1 MSSFM
6 NNVSLTI
13 ARRAILACALIGGNL
28 FAVMAQ
34 TEVTQG
40 VTFGKKFGVTYILPQ
55 TEIVIEATA
64 TRQHYEP
71 GQFSQYAERYL
82 RLRDVKQE
90 AETTWSLDE
99 VKVNIV
105 GVPDPSNIYFVEMKD
120 RTTAP
125 LMELTA
131 DGIVRSINVPFVG
144 DQKTAQPQVKQQE
157 EEVLPDPRSF
167 LTEEILMSASSAKM
181 AELVAREIYS
191 IRESKNALLR
201 GEAENLPKD
210 GAQLQIMLD
219 NLNKQE
225 KAMVQMF
232 EGKVTTDTQHFT
244 KRVTPQEMSNQV
256 VFRFSKK
263 LGFVDADDLA
273 GEPFELSIVN
283 KQVIPEQPAEPE
295 GKQSKSIVSILT
307 NGNKTAIEGV
317 AYNVPG
323 KADVKLTYQHKD
335 IINTELSIT
344 QFGTREYLSSQLFN
358 RNTVTK
364 VQFDVNT
371 GALLKIDR

>member
-1 MSSFM
+1 MRKSIQK
-6 NNVSLTI
+6 TI
-13 ARRAILACALIGGNL
+13 IALIVFNCQLSIFNL
-28 FAVMAQ
+28 SYAQ

-40 VTFGKKFGVTYILPQ
+40 VTFGKKFGVTYMLPQ
-55 TEIVIEATA
+55 TEIKIEAEA

-71 GQFSQYAERYL
+71 GQFSKYAERYL

-90 AETTWSLDE
+90 AETSWTLDE

-131 DGIVRSINVPFVG
+131 DGIVRSINLPFTG
-144 DQKTAQPQVKQQE
+144 DKKAEQPQAKQQE
-157 EEVLPDPRSF
+157 DEVLPDPRTF
-167 LTEEILMSASSAKM
+167 LTEEILMTNSTAKM

-232 EGKVTTDTQHFT
+232 EGKITTETHHFT
-244 KRVTPQEMSNQV
+244 KRVTPEEMSNHV

-263 LGFVDADDLA
+263 LGFVEADDLA
-273 GEPFELSIVN
+273 GEPVELSIVN
-283 KQVIPEQPAEPE
+283 KQLIPEQPAEPE
-295 GKQSKSIVSILT
+295 GKSSRSIISILT
-307 NGNKTAIEGV
+307 NGNKSAIEGV

-335 IINTELSIT
+335 IINTELSLT
-344 QFGTREYLSSQLFN
+344 QFGTREYLADQLFN

-364 VQFDVNT
+364 VLFDVNT
-371 GALLKIDR
+371 GALLKIDRQ

>member
-1 MSSFM
+1 MRKSIQK
-6 NNVSLTI
+6 TI
-13 ARRAILACALIGGNL
+13 IALIVFNCQLSIFNL
-28 FAVMAQ
+28 SYAQ

-40 VTFGKKFGVTYILPQ
+40 VTFGKKFGVTYMLPQ
-55 TEIVIEATA
+55 TEIKIEAEA

-71 GQFSQYAERYL
+71 GQFSKYAERYL

-90 AETTWSLDE
+90 AETSWTLDE

-131 DGIVRSINVPFVG
+131 DGIVRSINLPFTG
-144 DQKTAQPQVKQQE
+144 DKKTEQPQAKQQE
-157 EEVLPDPRSF
+157 DEALPDPRTF
-167 LTEEILMSASSAKM
+167 LTEEILMTNSTAKM

-232 EGKVTTDTQHFT
+232 EGKVTTEKHHFT
-244 KRVTPQEMSNQV
+244 KRVTPEEMSNHV

-263 LGFVDADDLA
+263 LGFVEADDLA
-273 GEPFELSIVN
+273 GEPVELSIVN
-283 KQVIPEQPAEPE
+283 KQLIPEQPAEPE
-295 GKQSKSIVSILT
+295 GKSSRSIISILT
-307 NGNKTAIEGV
+307 NGNKSAIEGV

-335 IINTELSIT
+335 IINTELSLT
-344 QFGTREYLSSQLFN
+344 QFGTREYLADQLFN
-358 RNTVTK
+358 RNTVTQ
-364 VQFDVNT
+364 VLFDVNT
-371 GALLKIDR
+371 GALLKIDRQ

>member
-1 MSSFM
+1 MRKSIQK
-6 NNVSLTI
+6 TI
-13 ARRAILACALIGGNL
+13 IALIVFNCQLSIFNL
-28 FAVMAQ
+28 SYAQ

-40 VTFGKKFGVTYILPQ
+40 VTFGKKFGVTYMLPQ
-55 TEIVIEATA
+55 TEIKIEAEA

-71 GQFSQYAERYL
+71 GQFSKYAERYL

-90 AETTWSLDE
+90 AETSWTLDE

-131 DGIVRSINVPFVG
+131 DGIVRSINLPFTG
-144 DQKTAQPQVKQQE
+144 DKKTEQPQAKQQE
-157 EEVLPDPRSF
+157 DEALPDPRTF
-167 LTEEILMSASSAKM
+167 LTEEILMTNSTAKM

-232 EGKVTTDTQHFT
+232 EGKVTTEKHHFT
-244 KRVTPQEMSNQV
+244 KRVTPEEMSNHV

-263 LGFVDADDLA
+263 LGFVEADDLA
-273 GEPFELSIVN
+273 GEPVELTIVN
-283 KQVIPEQPAEPE
+283 KQLIPEQPAEPE
-295 GKQSKSIVSILT
+295 GKSSRSIISILT
-307 NGNKTAIEGV
+307 NGNKSAIEGV

-335 IINTELSIT
+335 IINTELSLT
-344 QFGTREYLSSQLFN
+344 QFGTHEYLADQLFN

-364 VQFDVNT
+364 VLFDVNT
-371 GALLKIDR
+371 GALLKIDRQ

>member
-1 MSSFM
+1 MRKSIQK
-6 NNVSLTI
+6 TI
-13 ARRAILACALIGGNL
+13 IALIVFNCQLSIFNL
-28 FAVMAQ
+28 SYAQ

-40 VTFGKKFGVTYILPQ
+40 VTFGKKFGVTYMLPQ
-55 TEIVIEATA
+55 TEIKIEAEA

-71 GQFSQYAERYL
+71 GQFSKYAERYL

-90 AETTWSLDE
+90 AETSWTLDE

-131 DGIVRSINVPFVG
+131 DGIVRSINLPFTG
-144 DQKTAQPQVKQQE
+144 DKKAEQPQAKQQE
-157 EEVLPDPRSF
+157 DEALPDPRTF
-167 LTEEILMSASSAKM
+167 LTEEILMTNSTAKM

-225 KAMVQMF
+225 KAMLQMF
-232 EGKVTTDTQHFT
+232 EGKVTTEKHHFT
-244 KRVTPQEMSNQV
+244 KRVTPEEMSNHV

-263 LGFVDADDLA
+263 LGFVEADDLA
-273 GEPFELSIVN
+273 GEPVELSIVN
-283 KQVIPEQPAEPE
+283 KQLIPEQPAESE
-295 GKQSKSIVSILT
+295 GKSSRSIISILT
-307 NGNKTAIEGV
+307 NGNKSAIEGV

-335 IINTELSIT
+335 IINTELSLT
-344 QFGTREYLSSQLFN
+344 QFGTREYLADQLFN
-358 RNTVTK
+358 RNTVTQ
-364 VQFDVNT
+364 VLFDVNT
-371 GALLKIDR
+371 GALLKIDRQ

>member
-1 MSSFM
+1 MRKSIQK
-6 NNVSLTI
+6 TI
-13 ARRAILACALIGGNL
+13 IALIVFNCQLSIFNL
-28 FAVMAQ
+28 SYAQ

-40 VTFGKKFGVTYILPQ
+40 VTFGKKFGVTYMLPQ
-55 TEIVIEATA
+55 TEIKIEAEA

-71 GQFSQYAERYL
+71 GQFSKYAERYL

-90 AETTWSLDE
+90 AETSWTLDE

-131 DGIVRSINVPFVG
+131 DGIVRSINLPFTG
-144 DQKTAQPQVKQQE
+144 DKKAEQPQAKQQE
-157 EEVLPDPRSF
+157 DEVLPDPRTF
-167 LTEEILMSASSAKM
+167 LTEEILMTNSTAKM

-232 EGKVTTDTQHFT
+232 EGKVTTEKHHFT
-244 KRVTPQEMSNQV
+244 KRVTPEEMSNHV

-263 LGFVDADDLA
+263 LGFVEADDLA
-273 GEPFELSIVN
+273 GEPVELTIVN
-283 KQVIPEQPAEPE
+283 KQLIPEQPAEPE
-295 GKQSKSIVSILT
+295 GKSSRSIISILT
-307 NGNKTAIEGV
+307 NGNKSAIEGV

-335 IINTELSIT
+335 IINTELSLT
-344 QFGTREYLSSQLFN
+344 QFGTREYLADQLFN

-364 VQFDVNT
+364 VLFDVNT
-371 GALLKIDR
+371 GALLKIDRQ

>member
-1 MSSFM
+1 MKKSFCKFIVVLIIV
-6 NNVSLTI
+6 NCQLSIVN
-13 ARRAILACALIGGNL
+13 LAN
-28 FAVMAQ
+28 AQ
-34 TEVTQG
+34 TEVTPG

-82 RLRDVKQE
+82 RLSGVKQE
-90 AETTWSLDE
+90 AETTWTLDE
-99 VKVNIV
+99 VKMKPV
-105 GVPDPSNIYFVEMKD
+105 GVPNPSNIYFVEMKD

-131 DGIVRSINVPFVG
+131 DGIVRSINLPFVG
-144 DQKTAQPQVKQQE
+144 EQKTVQSQAPQQMVE
-157 EEVLPDPRSF
+157 TDLDPRSF
-167 LTEEILMSASSAKM
+167 LTEEILTATSTAKM

-201 GEAENLPKD
+201 GEADNLPKD

-225 KAMVQMF
+225 KAMTQMF
-232 EGKVTTDTQHFT
+232 EGKVTTDTHQFSM
-244 KRVTPQEMSNQV
+244 KVSPKEMNNYV

-263 LGFVDADDLA
+263 LGFVESDDLA
-273 GEPFELSIVN
+273 GEPIELTIIN
-283 KQVIPEQPAEPE
+283 KHLVPDQPAQPTD
-295 GKQSKSIVSILT
+295 GKASKPLVNTLS
-307 NGNKTAIEGV
+307 NGSKTAIEGV

-323 KADVKLTYQHKD
+323 KADVKLTYNHKD
-335 IINTELSIT
+335 LIKTEMSIT
-344 QFGTREYLSSQLFN
+344 QFGTIEYLSAQLFN
-358 RNTVTK
+358 RNTLTK
-364 VQFDVNT
+364 VQFDVTT
-371 GALLKIDR
+371 GALLKIER

>member
-1 MSSFM
+1 MRKSIQK
-6 NNVSLTI
+6 TI
-13 ARRAILACALIGGNL
+13 IALIVFNCQLSIFNL
-28 FAVMAQ
+28 SYAQ

-40 VTFGKKFGVTYILPQ
+40 VTFGKKFGVTYMLPQ
-55 TEIVIEATA
+55 TEIKIEAEA

-71 GQFSQYAERYL
+71 GQFSKYAERYL

-90 AETTWSLDE
+90 AETSWTLDE

-131 DGIVRSINVPFVG
+131 DGIVRSINLPFTG
-144 DQKTAQPQVKQQE
+144 DKKAEQPQAKQQE
-157 EEVLPDPRSF
+157 DEALPDPRTF
-167 LTEEILMSASSAKM
+167 LTEEILMTNSTAKM

-232 EGKVTTDTQHFT
+232 EGKVTTEKHHFT
-244 KRVTPQEMSNQV
+244 KRVTPEEMSNHV

-263 LGFVDADDLA
+263 LGFVEADDLA
-273 GEPFELSIVN
+273 GEPVELTIVN
-283 KQVIPEQPAEPE
+283 KQLIPEQPAEPE
-295 GKQSKSIVSILT
+295 GKSSRSIISILT
-307 NGNKTAIEGV
+307 NGNKSAIEGV

-335 IINTELSIT
+335 IINTELSLT
-344 QFGTREYLSSQLFN
+344 QFGTREYLADQLFN

-364 VQFDVNT
+364 VLFDVNT
-371 GALLKIDR
+371 GALLKIDRQ

>member
-1 MSSFM
+1 MRKSIQK
-6 NNVSLTI
+6 TI
-13 ARRAILACALIGGNL
+13 IALIVFNCQLSIFNL
-28 FAVMAQ
+28 SYAQ

-40 VTFGKKFGVTYILPQ
+40 VTFGKKFGVTYMLPQ
-55 TEIVIEATA
+55 TEIKIEAEA

-71 GQFSQYAERYL
+71 GQFSKYAERYL

-90 AETTWSLDE
+90 AETSWTLDE

-131 DGIVRSINVPFVG
+131 DGIVRSINLPFTG
-144 DQKTAQPQVKQQE
+144 DKKAEQPQAKQQE
-157 EEVLPDPRSF
+157 DEALPDPRTF
-167 LTEEILMSASSAKM
+167 LTEEILMTNSTAKM

-232 EGKVTTDTQHFT
+232 EGKVTTETHHFT
-244 KRVTPQEMSNQV
+244 KRVTPEEMSNHV

-263 LGFVDADDLA
+263 LGFVEADDLA
-273 GEPFELSIVN
+273 GEPIELSIVN
-283 KQVIPEQPAEPE
+283 KQLIPEQPAESE
-295 GKQSKSIVSILT
+295 GKSSRSIISILT
-307 NGNKTAIEGV
+307 NGNKSAIEGV

-335 IINTELSIT
+335 IINTELSLT
-344 QFGTREYLSSQLFN
+344 QFGTREYLADQLFN
-358 RNTVTK
+358 RNTVTQ
-364 VQFDVNT
+364 VLFDVNT
-371 GALLKIDR
+371 GALLKIDRQ

>member
-1 MSSFM
+1 MRKSIQK
-6 NNVSLTI
+6 TI
-13 ARRAILACALIGGNL
+13 IALIVFNCQLSIFNL
-28 FAVMAQ
+28 SYAQ

-40 VTFGKKFGVTYILPQ
+40 VTFGKKFGVTYMLPQ
-55 TEIVIEATA
+55 TEIKIEAEA

-71 GQFSQYAERYL
+71 GQFSKYAERYL

-90 AETTWSLDE
+90 AETSWTLDE

-131 DGIVRSINVPFVG
+131 DGIVRSINLPFTG
-144 DQKTAQPQVKQQE
+144 DKKAEQPQAKQQE
-157 EEVLPDPRSF
+157 DEVLPDPRTF
-167 LTEEILMSASSAKM
+167 LTEEILMTNSTAKM

-232 EGKVTTDTQHFT
+232 EGKVTTEKHHFT
-244 KRVTPQEMSNQV
+244 KRVTPEEMSNHV

-263 LGFVDADDLA
+263 LGFVEADDLA
-273 GEPFELSIVN
+273 GEPIELTIVN
-283 KQVIPEQPAEPE
+283 KQLIPEQPAEPE
-295 GKQSKSIVSILT
+295 GKSSRSIISILT
-307 NGNKTAIEGV
+307 NGNKSAIEGV

-335 IINTELSIT
+335 IINTELSLT
-344 QFGTREYLSSQLFN
+344 QFGTREYLADQLFN
-358 RNTVTK
+358 RNTVTQ
-364 VQFDVNT
+364 VLFDVNT
-371 GALLKIDR
+371 GALLKIDRQ

>member
-1 MSSFM
+1 MRKSIQK
-6 NNVSLTI
+6 TI
-13 ARRAILACALIGGNL
+13 IALIVFNCQLSIFNL
-28 FAVMAQ
+28 SYAQ

-40 VTFGKKFGVTYILPQ
+40 VTFGKKFGVTYMLPQ
-55 TEIVIEATA
+55 TEIKIEAEA

-71 GQFSQYAERYL
+71 GQFSKYAERYL

-90 AETTWSLDE
+90 AETSWTLDE

-131 DGIVRSINVPFVG
+131 DGIVRSINLPFTG
-144 DQKTAQPQVKQQE
+144 DKKTEQPQAKQQE
-157 EEVLPDPRSF
+157 DEALPDPRTF
-167 LTEEILMSASSAKM
+167 LTEEILMTNSTAKM

-232 EGKVTTDTQHFT
+232 EGKVTTEKHHFT
-244 KRVTPQEMSNQV
+244 KRVTPEEMSNHV

-263 LGFVDADDLA
+263 LGFVEADDLA
-273 GEPFELSIVN
+273 GEPVELTIVN
-283 KQVIPEQPAEPE
+283 KQLIPEQPAEPE
-295 GKQSKSIVSILT
+295 GKSSRSIFSILT
-307 NGNKTAIEGV
+307 NGNKSAIEGV

-335 IINTELSIT
+335 IINTELSLT
-344 QFGTREYLSSQLFN
+344 QFGTREYLADQLFN
-358 RNTVTK
+358 RNTVTQ
-364 VQFDVNT
+364 VLFDVNT
-371 GALLKIDR
+371 GALLKIDRQ

>member
-1 MSSFM
+1 MRKSIQK
-6 NNVSLTI
+6 TI
-13 ARRAILACALIGGNL
+13 IALIVFNCQLSIFNL
-28 FAVMAQ
+28 SYAQ

-40 VTFGKKFGVTYILPQ
+40 VTFGKKFGVTYMLPQ
-55 TEIVIEATA
+55 TEIKIEAEA

-71 GQFSQYAERYL
+71 GQFSKYAERYL

-90 AETTWSLDE
+90 VETSWTLDE

-131 DGIVRSINVPFVG
+131 DGIVRSINLPFTG
-144 DQKTAQPQVKQQE
+144 DKKAEQPQAKQQE
-157 EEVLPDPRSF
+157 DEALPDPRTF
-167 LTEEILMSASSAKM
+167 LTEEILMTNSTAKM

-232 EGKVTTDTQHFT
+232 EGKVTTETHHFT
-244 KRVTPQEMSNQV
+244 KRVTPEEMSNHV

-263 LGFVDADDLA
+263 LGFVEADDLA
-273 GEPFELSIVN
+273 GEPVELSIVN
-283 KQVIPEQPAEPE
+283 KQLIPEQPAEPE
-295 GKQSKSIVSILT
+295 GKSSRSIISILT
-307 NGNKTAIEGV
+307 NGNKSAIEGV

-335 IINTELSIT
+335 IINTELSLT
-344 QFGTREYLSSQLFN
+344 QFGTREYLADQLFN
-358 RNTVTK
+358 RNTVTQ
-364 VQFDVNT
+364 VLFDVNT
-371 GALLKIDR
+371 GALLKIDRQ

>member
-1 MSSFM
+1 MRKSIQK
-6 NNVSLTI
+6 TI
-13 ARRAILACALIGGNL
+13 IALIVFNCQLSIFNL
-28 FAVMAQ
+28 SYAQ

-40 VTFGKKFGVTYILPQ
+40 VTFGKKFGVTYMLPQ
-55 TEIVIEATA
+55 TEIKIEAEA

-71 GQFSQYAERYL
+71 GQFSKYAERYL

-90 AETTWSLDE
+90 AETSWTLDE

-131 DGIVRSINVPFVG
+131 DGIVRSINLPFTG
-144 DQKTAQPQVKQQE
+144 DKKTEQPQAKQQE
-157 EEVLPDPRSF
+157 DEALPDPRTF
-167 LTEEILMSASSAKM
+167 LTEEILMTNSTAKM

-232 EGKVTTDTQHFT
+232 EGKVTTETHHFT
-244 KRVTPQEMSNQV
+244 KRVTPEEMSNHV

-263 LGFVDADDLA
+263 LGFVEADDLA
-273 GEPFELSIVN
+273 GEPVELSIVN
-283 KQVIPEQPAEPE
+283 KQLIPEQPAEPE
-295 GKQSKSIVSILT
+295 GKSSRSIISILT
-307 NGNKTAIEGV
+307 NGNKSAIEGV

-335 IINTELSIT
+335 IINTELSLT
-344 QFGTREYLSSQLFN
+344 QFGTREYLADQLFN
-358 RNTVTK
+358 RNTVTQ
-364 VQFDVNT
+364 VLFDVNT
-371 GALLKIDR
+371 GALLKIDRQ

>member
-1 MSSFM
+1 MRKSIQK
-6 NNVSLTI
+6 TI
-13 ARRAILACALIGGNL
+13 IALIVFNCQLSIFNL
-28 FAVMAQ
+28 SYAQ

-40 VTFGKKFGVTYILPQ
+40 VTFGKKFGVTYMLPQ
-55 TEIVIEATA
+55 TEIKIEAEA

-71 GQFSQYAERYL
+71 GQFSKYAERYL

-90 AETTWSLDE
+90 AEASWTLDE

-131 DGIVRSINVPFVG
+131 DGIVRSINLPFTG
-144 DQKTAQPQVKQQE
+144 DQKAEQPQAKKQE
-157 EEVLPDPRSF
+157 DETLPDPRTF
-167 LTEEILMSASSAKM
+167 LTEEILMTNSTAKM

-232 EGKVTTDTQHFT
+232 EGKITTETHHFT
-244 KRVTPQEMSNQV
+244 KRVTPEEMSNHV

-263 LGFVDADDLA
+263 LGFVEADDLA
-273 GEPFELSIVN
+273 GEPVELSIVN
-283 KQVIPEQPAEPE
+283 KQLIPEQPAEPE
-295 GKQSKSIVSILT
+295 GKSSRSIISILT
-307 NGNKTAIEGV
+307 NGNKSAIEGV

-335 IINTELSIT
+335 IINTELSLT
-344 QFGTREYLSSQLFN
+344 QFGTREYLADQLFN

-364 VQFDVNT
+364 VLFDVNT
-371 GALLKIDR
+371 GALLKIDRQ

>member
-1 MSSFM
+1 MRKSIQK
-6 NNVSLTI
+6 TI
-13 ARRAILACALIGGNL
+13 IALIVFNCQLSIFNL
-28 FAVMAQ
+28 SYAQ

-40 VTFGKKFGVTYILPQ
+40 VTFGKKFGVTYMLPQ
-55 TEIVIEATA
+55 TEIKIEAEA

-71 GQFSQYAERYL
+71 GQFSKYAERYL

-90 AETTWSLDE
+90 AETSWTLDE

-131 DGIVRSINVPFVG
+131 DGIVRSINLPFTG
-144 DQKTAQPQVKQQE
+144 DKKAEQPQAKQQE
-157 EEVLPDPRSF
+157 DEALPDPRTF
-167 LTEEILMSASSAKM
+167 LTEEILMTNSTAKM

-232 EGKVTTDTQHFT
+232 EGKVTTEKHHFT
-244 KRVTPQEMSNQV
+244 KRVTPEEMSNHV

-263 LGFVDADDLA
+263 LGFVEADDLA
-273 GEPFELSIVN
+273 GEPVELTIVN
-283 KQVIPEQPAEPE
+283 KQLIPEQPAEPE
-295 GKQSKSIVSILT
+295 GKSSRSIISILT
-307 NGNKTAIEGV
+307 NGNKSAIEGV

-335 IINTELSIT
+335 IINTELSLT
-344 QFGTREYLSSQLFN
+344 QFGIQEYLAPQLFN
-358 RNTVTK
+358 RNTVTQ
-364 VQFDVNT
+364 VLFDVNT
-371 GALLKIDR
+371 GALLKIDRQ

>member
-1 MSSFM
+1 MRKSIKK
-6 NNVSLTI
+6 TI
-13 ARRAILACALIGGNL
+13 IALIVFNCQLSIFNL
-28 FAVMAQ
+28 SYAQ

-40 VTFGKKFGVTYILPQ
+40 VTFGKKFGVTYMLPQ
-55 TEIVIEATA
+55 TEIKIEAEA

-71 GQFSQYAERYL
+71 GQFSKYAERYL

-90 AETTWSLDE
+90 AETSWTLDE

-131 DGIVRSINVPFVG
+131 DGIVRSINLPFTG
-144 DQKTAQPQVKQQE
+144 DKKVEQPQAKQQE
-157 EEVLPDPRSF
+157 DEALPDPRTF
-167 LTEEILMSASSAKM
+167 LTEEILMTNSTAKM

-232 EGKVTTDTQHFT
+232 EGKVTTEKHHFT
-244 KRVTPQEMSNQV
+244 KRVTPEEMSNHV

-263 LGFVDADDLA
+263 LGFVEADDLA
-273 GEPFELSIVN
+273 GEPVELTIVN
-283 KQVIPEQPAEPE
+283 KQLIPEQPAEPE
-295 GKQSKSIVSILT
+295 GKSSRSIISILT
-307 NGNKTAIEGV
+307 NGNKSAIEGV

-335 IINTELSIT
+335 IINTELSLT
-344 QFGTREYLSSQLFN
+344 QFGTREYLADQLFN

-364 VQFDVNT
+364 VLFDVNT
-371 GALLKIDR
+371 GALLKIDRQ

>member
-1 MSSFM
+1 MKKSFCKFIVVLIIV
-6 NNVSLTI
+6 NCQLSIVN
-13 ARRAILACALIGGNL
+13 LAN
-28 FAVMAQ
+28 AQ
-34 TEVTQG
+34 TEVTPG

-82 RLRDVKQE
+82 RLSGVKQE
-90 AETTWSLDE
+90 AETTWTLDE
-99 VKVNIV
+99 VKMKSV
-105 GVPDPSNIYFVEMKD
+105 GVPNPSNIYFVEMKD

-131 DGIVRSINVPFVG
+131 DGIVRSINLPYVG
-144 DQKTAQPQVKQQE
+144 EQKTVQSLAPQQMVE
-157 EEVLPDPRSF
+157 PDLDPRSF
-167 LTEEILMSASSAKM
+167 LTEEILTATSTAKM

-201 GEAENLPKD
+201 GEADNLPKD

-225 KAMVQMF
+225 KAMTQMF
-232 EGKVTTDTQHFT
+232 EGKVTTDTHQFSM
-244 KRVTPQEMSNQV
+244 KVSPKEMNNYV

-263 LGFVDADDLA
+263 LGFVEADDLA
-273 GEPFELSIVN
+273 GEPVELTIIN
-283 KQVIPEQPAEPE
+283 KHLVPDQPAQPTD
-295 GKQSKSIVSILT
+295 GKASKPLVNTLS
-307 NGNKTAIEGV
+307 NGSKTAIEGV

-323 KADVKLTYQHKD
+323 KADVKLTYNHKD
-335 IINTELSIT
+335 LIKTEMSIT
-344 QFGTREYLSSQLFN
+344 QFGTIEYLSAQLFN
-358 RNTVTK
+358 RNTLTK
-364 VQFDVNT
+364 VQFDVTT
-371 GALLKIDR
+371 GALLKIER

>member
-1 MSSFM
+1 MRKSIQK
-6 NNVSLTI
+6 TI
-13 ARRAILACALIGGNL
+13 IALIVFNCQLSIFNL
-28 FAVMAQ
+28 SYAQ

-40 VTFGKKFGVTYILPQ
+40 VTFGKKFGVTYMLPQ
-55 TEIVIEATA
+55 TEIKIEAEA

-71 GQFSQYAERYL
+71 GQFSKYAERYL

-90 AETTWSLDE
+90 AETSWTLDE

-131 DGIVRSINVPFVG
+131 DGIVRSINLPFTG
-144 DQKTAQPQVKQQE
+144 DKKVEQPQAKQQE
-157 EEVLPDPRSF
+157 DEALPDPRTF
-167 LTEEILMSASSAKM
+167 LTEEILMTNSTAKM

-232 EGKVTTDTQHFT
+232 EGKVTTEKHHFT
-244 KRVTPQEMSNQV
+244 KRVTPEEMSNHV

-263 LGFVDADDLA
+263 LGFVEADDLA
-273 GEPFELSIVN
+273 GEPVELSIVN
-283 KQVIPEQPAEPE
+283 KQLIPEQPAEPE
-295 GKQSKSIVSILT
+295 GKSSRSIISILT
-307 NGNKTAIEGV
+307 NGNKSAIEGV

-335 IINTELSIT
+335 IINTELSLT
-344 QFGTREYLSSQLFN
+344 QFGTHEYLADQLFN
-358 RNTVTK
+358 RNTVTQ
-364 VQFDVNT
+364 VLFDVNT
-371 GALLKIDR
+371 GALLKIDRQ

>member
-1 MSSFM
+1 MRKSIQK
-6 NNVSLTI
+6 TI
-13 ARRAILACALIGGNL
+13 IALIVFNCQLSIFNL
-28 FAVMAQ
+28 SYAQ

-40 VTFGKKFGVTYILPQ
+40 VTFGKKFGVTYMLPQ
-55 TEIVIEATA
+55 TEIKIEAEA

-71 GQFSQYAERYL
+71 GQFSKYAERYL

-90 AETTWSLDE
+90 AETSWTLDE

-131 DGIVRSINVPFVG
+131 DGIVRSINLPFTG
-144 DQKTAQPQVKQQE
+144 DKKVEQPQAKQQE
-157 EEVLPDPRSF
+157 DEALPDPRTF
-167 LTEEILMSASSAKM
+167 LTEEILMTNSTAKM

-232 EGKVTTDTQHFT
+232 EGKVTTEKHHFT
-244 KRVTPQEMSNQV
+244 KRVTPEEMSNHV

-263 LGFVDADDLA
+263 LGFVEADDLA
-273 GEPFELSIVN
+273 GEPVELTIVN
-283 KQVIPEQPAEPE
+283 KQLIPEQPAEPE
-295 GKQSKSIVSILT
+295 GKSSRSIISILT
-307 NGNKTAIEGV
+307 NGNKSAIEGV

-335 IINTELSIT
+335 IINTELSLT
-344 QFGTREYLSSQLFN
+344 QFGTREYLADQLFN

-364 VQFDVNT
+364 VLFDVNT
-371 GALLKIDR
+371 GALLKIDRQ

>member
-1 MSSFM
+1 MRKSIQK
-6 NNVSLTI
+6 TI
-13 ARRAILACALIGGNL
+13 IALIVFNCQLSIFNL
-28 FAVMAQ
+28 SYAQ

-40 VTFGKKFGVTYILPQ
+40 VTFGKKFGVTYMLPQ
-55 TEIVIEATA
+55 TEIKIEAEA

-71 GQFSQYAERYL
+71 GQFSKYAERYL

-90 AETTWSLDE
+90 AETSWTLDE

-131 DGIVRSINVPFVG
+131 DGIVRSINLPFTG
-144 DQKTAQPQVKQQE
+144 DKKTEQPQAKQQE
-157 EEVLPDPRSF
+157 DEALPDPRTF
-167 LTEEILMSASSAKM
+167 LTEEILMTNSTAKM

-232 EGKVTTDTQHFT
+232 EGKVTTETHHFT
-244 KRVTPQEMSNQV
+244 KRVTPEEMSNHV

-263 LGFVDADDLA
+263 LGFVEADDLA
-273 GEPFELSIVN
+273 GEPVELSIVN
-283 KQVIPEQPAEPE
+283 KQLIPEQPAEPE
-295 GKQSKSIVSILT
+295 GKSSRSIISILT
-307 NGNKTAIEGV
+307 NGNKSAIEGV

-335 IINTELSIT
+335 IINTELSLT
-344 QFGTREYLSSQLFN
+344 QFGTREYLADQLFN

-364 VQFDVNT
+364 VLFDVNT
-371 GALLKIDR
+371 GALLKIDRQ

>member
-1 MSSFM
+1 MRKSIQK
-6 NNVSLTI
+6 TI
-13 ARRAILACALIGGNL
+13 IALIVFNCQLSIFNL
-28 FAVMAQ
+28 SYAQ

-40 VTFGKKFGVTYILPQ
+40 VTFGKKFGVTYMLPQ
-55 TEIVIEATA
+55 TEIKIEAEA

-71 GQFSQYAERYL
+71 GQFSKYAERYL

-90 AETTWSLDE
+90 AETSWTLDE

-131 DGIVRSINVPFVG
+131 DGIVRSINLPFTG
-144 DQKTAQPQVKQQE
+144 DKKTEQPQAKQQE
-157 EEVLPDPRSF
+157 DEALPDPRTF
-167 LTEEILMSASSAKM
+167 LTEEILMTNSTAKM

-232 EGKVTTDTQHFT
+232 EGKVTTEKHHFT
-244 KRVTPQEMSNQV
+244 KRVTPEEMSNHV

-263 LGFVDADDLA
+263 LGFVEADDLA
-273 GEPFELSIVN
+273 GEPVELRIVN
-283 KQVIPEQPAEPE
+283 KQLIPEQPAEPE
-295 GKQSKSIVSILT
+295 GKSSRSIFSILT
-307 NGNKTAIEGV
+307 NGNKSAIEGV

-335 IINTELSIT
+335 IINTELSLT
-344 QFGTREYLSSQLFN
+344 QFGTREYLADQLFN
-358 RNTVTK
+358 RNTVTQ
-364 VQFDVNT
+364 VLFDVNT
-371 GALLKIDR
+371 GALLKIDRQ

>member
-1 MSSFM
+1 MRKSIQK
-6 NNVSLTI
+6 TI
-13 ARRAILACALIGGNL
+13 IALIVFNCQLSIFNL
-28 FAVMAQ
+28 SYAQ

-40 VTFGKKFGVTYILPQ
+40 VTFGKKFGVTYMLPQ
-55 TEIVIEATA
+55 TEIKIEAEA

-71 GQFSQYAERYL
+71 GQFSKYAERYL

-90 AETTWSLDE
+90 AETSWTLDE

-131 DGIVRSINVPFVG
+131 DGIVRSINLPFTG
-144 DQKTAQPQVKQQE
+144 DKKAEQPQAKQQE
-157 EEVLPDPRSF
+157 DEALPDPRTF
-167 LTEEILMSASSAKM
+167 LTEEILMTNSTAKM

-232 EGKVTTDTQHFT
+232 EGKVTTETHHFT
-244 KRVTPQEMSNQV
+244 KRVTPEEMSNHV

-263 LGFVDADDLA
+263 LGFVEADDLA
-273 GEPFELSIVN
+273 GEPVELSIVN
-283 KQVIPEQPAEPE
+283 KQLIPEQPAEPE
-295 GKQSKSIVSILT
+295 GKSSRSIISILT
-307 NGNKTAIEGV
+307 NGNKSAIEGV

-335 IINTELSIT
+335 IINTELSLT
-344 QFGTREYLSSQLFN
+344 QFGIQEYLAPQLFN
-358 RNTVTK
+358 RNTVTQ
-364 VQFDVNT
+364 VLFDVNT
-371 GALLKIDR
+371 GALLKIDRQ

>member
-1 MSSFM
+1 MRKSIQK
-6 NNVSLTI
+6 TI
-13 ARRAILACALIGGNL
+13 IALIVFNCQLSIFNL
-28 FAVMAQ
+28 SYAQ

-40 VTFGKKFGVTYILPQ
+40 VTFGKKFGVTYMLPQ
-55 TEIVIEATA
+55 TEIKIEAEA

-71 GQFSQYAERYL
+71 GQFSKYAERYL
-82 RLRDVKQE
+82 RLQDVKQE
-90 AETTWSLDE
+90 AETSWTLDE

-131 DGIVRSINVPFVG
+131 DGIVRSINLPFTG
-144 DQKTAQPQVKQQE
+144 DKKAEQPQAKQQE
-157 EEVLPDPRSF
+157 DEALPDPRTF
-167 LTEEILMSASSAKM
+167 LTEEILMTNSTAKM

-232 EGKVTTDTQHFT
+232 EGKVTTEKHHFT
-244 KRVTPQEMSNQV
+244 KRVTPEEMSNHV

-263 LGFVDADDLA
+263 LGFVEADDLA
-273 GEPFELSIVN
+273 GEPVELSIVN
-283 KQVIPEQPAEPE
+283 KQLIPEQPAEPE
-295 GKQSKSIVSILT
+295 GKSSRSIISILT
-307 NGNKTAIEGV
+307 NGNKSAIEGV

-335 IINTELSIT
+335 IINTELSLT
-344 QFGTREYLSSQLFN
+344 QFGTREYLADQLFN

-364 VQFDVNT
+364 VLFDVNT
-371 GALLKIDR
+371 GALLKIDRQ

>member
-1 MSSFM
+1 MRKSIKK
-6 NNVSLTI
+6 TI
-13 ARRAILACALIGGNL
+13 IALIVFNCQLSIFNL
-28 FAVMAQ
+28 SYAQ

-40 VTFGKKFGVTYILPQ
+40 VTFGKKFGVTYMLPQ
-55 TEIVIEATA
+55 TEIKIEAEA

-71 GQFSQYAERYL
+71 GQFSKYAERYL
-82 RLRDVKQE
+82 RLQDVKQE
-90 AETTWSLDE
+90 AETSWTLDE

-131 DGIVRSINVPFVG
+131 DGIVRSINLPFIG
-144 DQKTAQPQVKQQE
+144 DKKTEQPQAKQQE
-157 EEVLPDPRSF
+157 DEVLPDPRTF
-167 LTEEILMSASSAKM
+167 LTEEILMTNSTAKM

-225 KAMVQMF
+225 KAMLQMF
-232 EGKVTTDTQHFT
+232 EGKVTTEKHHFT
-244 KRVTPQEMSNQV
+244 KRVTPEEMSNHV

-263 LGFVDADDLA
+263 LGFVEADDLA
-273 GEPFELSIVN
+273 GEPVELSIVN
-283 KQVIPEQPAEPE
+283 KQLIPEQPAEPE
-295 GKQSKSIVSILT
+295 GKSSRSIISILT
-307 NGNKTAIEGV
+307 NGNKSAIEGV

-335 IINTELSIT
+335 IINTELSLT
-344 QFGTREYLSSQLFN
+344 QFGTREYLADQLFN
-358 RNTVTK
+358 RNTVTQ
-364 VQFDVNT
+364 VLFDVNT
-371 GALLKIDR
+371 GALLKIDRQ

>member
-1 MSSFM
+1 MRKSIQK
-6 NNVSLTI
+6 TI
-13 ARRAILACALIGGNL
+13 IALIVFNCQLSIFNL
-28 FAVMAQ
+28 SYAQ

-40 VTFGKKFGVTYILPQ
+40 VTFGKKFGVTYMLPQ
-55 TEIVIEATA
+55 TEIKIEAEA

-71 GQFSQYAERYL
+71 GQFSKYAERYL

-90 AETTWSLDE
+90 AETSWTLDE

-131 DGIVRSINVPFVG
+131 DGIVRSINLPFTG
-144 DQKTAQPQVKQQE
+144 DKKTEQPQAKQQE
-157 EEVLPDPRSF
+157 DEALPDPRTF
-167 LTEEILMSASSAKM
+167 LTEEILMTNSTAKM

-232 EGKVTTDTQHFT
+232 EGKVTTEKHHFT
-244 KRVTPQEMSNQV
+244 KRVTPEEMSNHV

-263 LGFVDADDLA
+263 LGFVEADDLA
-273 GEPFELSIVN
+273 GEPVELTIVN
-283 KQVIPEQPAEPE
+283 KQLIPEQPAEPE
-295 GKQSKSIVSILT
+295 GKSSRSIFSILT
-307 NGNKTAIEGV
+307 NGNKSAIEGV

-335 IINTELSIT
+335 IINTELSLT
-344 QFGTREYLSSQLFN
+344 QFGTREYLADQLFN

-364 VQFDVNT
+364 VLFDVNT
-371 GALLKIDR
+371 GALLKIDRQ

>member
-1 MSSFM
+1 MRKSIQK
-6 NNVSLTI
+6 TI
-13 ARRAILACALIGGNL
+13 IALIVFNCQLSIFNL
-28 FAVMAQ
+28 SYAQ

-40 VTFGKKFGVTYILPQ
+40 VTFGKKFGVTYMLPQ
-55 TEIVIEATA
+55 TEIKIEAEA

-71 GQFSQYAERYL
+71 GQFSKYAERYL

-90 AETTWSLDE
+90 AETSWTLDE

-131 DGIVRSINVPFVG
+131 DGIVRSINLPFTG
-144 DQKTAQPQVKQQE
+144 DKKAEQPQAKQQE
-157 EEVLPDPRSF
+157 DEALPDPRTF
-167 LTEEILMSASSAKM
+167 LTEEILMTNSTAKM

-232 EGKVTTDTQHFT
+232 EGKVTTEKHHFT
-244 KRVTPQEMSNQV
+244 KRVTPEEMSNHV

-263 LGFVDADDLA
+263 LGFVEADDLA
-273 GEPFELSIVN
+273 GEPVELTIVN
-283 KQVIPEQPAEPE
+283 KQLIPEQPAEPE
-295 GKQSKSIVSILT
+295 GKSSRSIISILT
-307 NGNKTAIEGV
+307 NGNKSAIEGV

-335 IINTELSIT
+335 IINTELSLT
-344 QFGTREYLSSQLFN
+344 QFGTREYLADQLFN
-358 RNTVTK
+358 RNTVTQ
-364 VQFDVNT
+364 VLFDVNT
-371 GALLKIDR
+371 GALLKIDRQ

>member
-1 MSSFM
+1 MRKSIKK
-6 NNVSLTI
+6 TI
-13 ARRAILACALIGGNL
+13 IALIVFNCQLSIFNL
-28 FAVMAQ
+28 SYAQ

-40 VTFGKKFGVTYILPQ
+40 VTFGKKFGVTYMLPQ
-55 TEIVIEATA
+55 TEIKIEAEA

-71 GQFSQYAERYL
+71 GQFSKYAERYL

-90 AETTWSLDE
+90 AETSWTLDE

-131 DGIVRSINVPFVG
+131 DGIVRSINLPFTG
-144 DQKTAQPQVKQQE
+144 DKKAEQPQAKQQE
-157 EEVLPDPRSF
+157 DEALPDPRTF
-167 LTEEILMSASSAKM
+167 LTEEILMTNSTAKM

-232 EGKVTTDTQHFT
+232 EGKVTTEKHHFT
-244 KRVTPQEMSNQV
+244 KRVTPEEMSNHV

-263 LGFVDADDLA
+263 LGFVEADDLA
-273 GEPFELSIVN
+273 GEPVELSIVN
-283 KQVIPEQPAEPE
+283 KQLIPEQPAEPE
-295 GKQSKSIVSILT
+295 GKSSRSIISILT
-307 NGNKTAIEGV
+307 NGNKSAIEGV

-335 IINTELSIT
+335 IINTELSLT
-344 QFGTREYLSSQLFN
+344 QFGIQEYLAPQLFN

-371 GALLKIDR
+371 GALLKIERQ

>member
-1 MSSFM
+1 MRKSIQK
-6 NNVSLTI
+6 TI
-13 ARRAILACALIGGNL
+13 IALIVFNCQLSIFNL
-28 FAVMAQ
+28 SYAQ

-40 VTFGKKFGVTYILPQ
+40 VTFGKKFGVTYMLPQ
-55 TEIVIEATA
+55 TEIKIEAEA

-71 GQFSQYAERYL
+71 GQFSKYAERYL

-90 AETTWSLDE
+90 AETSWTLDE

-131 DGIVRSINVPFVG
+131 DGIVRSINLPFTG
-144 DQKTAQPQVKQQE
+144 DKKAEQPQAKQQE
-157 EEVLPDPRSF
+157 DEALPDPRTF
-167 LTEEILMSASSAKM
+167 LTEEILMTNSTAKM

-232 EGKVTTDTQHFT
+232 EGKVTTEKHHFT
-244 KRVTPQEMSNQV
+244 KRVTPEEMSNHV

-263 LGFVDADDLA
+263 LGFVEADDLA
-273 GEPFELSIVN
+273 GEPVELTIVN
-283 KQVIPEQPAEPE
+283 KQLIPEQPAEPE
-295 GKQSKSIVSILT
+295 GKSSRSIISILT
-307 NGNKTAIEGV
+307 NGNKSAIEGV

-335 IINTELSIT
+335 IINTELSLT
-344 QFGTREYLSSQLFN
+344 QFGTHEYLADQLFN

-364 VQFDVNT
+364 VLFDVNT
-371 GALLKIDR
+371 GALLKIDRQ

>member
-1 MSSFM
+1 M
-6 NNVSLTI
+6 
-13 ARRAILACALIGGNL
+13 
-28 FAVMAQ
+28 
-34 TEVTQG
+34 
-40 VTFGKKFGVTYILPQ
+40 
-55 TEIVIEATA
+55 
-64 TRQHYEP
+64 
-71 GQFSQYAERYL
+71 
-82 RLRDVKQE
+82 KQE
-90 AETTWSLDE
+90 AETSWTLDE

-131 DGIVRSINVPFVG
+131 DGIVRSINLPFTG
-144 DQKTAQPQVKQQE
+144 DKKAEQPQAKQQKDE
-157 EEVLPDPRSF
+157 ALPDPRTF
-167 LTEEILMSASSAKM
+167 MTEEILMTNSTAKM

-232 EGKVTTDTQHFT
+232 EGKVTTEKHHFT
-244 KRVTPQEMSNQV
+244 KRVTPEEMSNHV

-263 LGFVDADDLA
+263 LGFVEADDLA
-273 GEPFELSIVN
+273 GEPVELTIVN
-283 KQVIPEQPAEPE
+283 KQLIPEQPAEPE
-295 GKQSKSIVSILT
+295 GKSSRSIISILT
-307 NGNKTAIEGV
+307 NGNKSAIEGV

-335 IINTELSIT
+335 IINTELSLT
-344 QFGTREYLSSQLFN
+344 QFGTREYLADQLFN

-371 GALLKIDR
+371 GALLKIDRQ

>member
-1 MSSFM
+1 MRKSIQK
-6 NNVSLTI
+6 TI
-13 ARRAILACALIGGNL
+13 IALIVFNCQLSIFNL
-28 FAVMAQ
+28 SYAQ

-40 VTFGKKFGVTYILPQ
+40 VTFGKKFGVTYMLPQ
-55 TEIVIEATA
+55 TEIKIEAEA

-71 GQFSQYAERYL
+71 GQFSKYAERYL

-90 AETTWSLDE
+90 AETSWTLDE

-131 DGIVRSINVPFVG
+131 DGIVRSINLPFTG
-144 DQKTAQPQVKQQE
+144 DKKAEQPQAKQQE
-157 EEVLPDPRSF
+157 DEVLPDPRTF
-167 LTEEILMSASSAKM
+167 LTEEILMTNSTAKM

-232 EGKVTTDTQHFT
+232 EGKVTTETHHFT
-244 KRVTPQEMSNQV
+244 KRVTPEEMSNHV

-263 LGFVDADDLA
+263 LGFVEADDLA
-273 GEPFELSIVN
+273 GEPVELSIVN
-283 KQVIPEQPAEPE
+283 KQLIPEQPAEPE
-295 GKQSKSIVSILT
+295 GKSSRSIISILT
-307 NGNKTAIEGV
+307 NGNKSAIEGV

-335 IINTELSIT
+335 IINTELSLT
-344 QFGTREYLSSQLFN
+344 QFGTREYLADQLFN
-358 RNTVTK
+358 RNTVTQ
-364 VQFDVNT
+364 VLFDVNT
-371 GALLKIDR
+371 GALLKIDRQ

>member
-1 MSSFM
+1 MRKSIQK
-6 NNVSLTI
+6 TI
-13 ARRAILACALIGGNL
+13 IALIVFNCQLSIFNL
-28 FAVMAQ
+28 SYAQ

-40 VTFGKKFGVTYILPQ
+40 VTFGKKFGVTYMLPQ
-55 TEIVIEATA
+55 TEIKIEAEA

-71 GQFSQYAERYL
+71 GQFSKYAERYL

-90 AETTWSLDE
+90 AETSWTLDE

-131 DGIVRSINVPFVG
+131 DGIVRSINLPFTG
-144 DQKTAQPQVKQQE
+144 DKKAEQPQAKQQE
-157 EEVLPDPRSF
+157 DEALPDPRTF
-167 LTEEILMSASSAKM
+167 LTEEILMTNSTAKM

-232 EGKVTTDTQHFT
+232 EGKVTTETHHFT
-244 KRVTPQEMSNQV
+244 KRVTPEEMSNHV

-263 LGFVDADDLA
+263 LGFVEADDLA
-273 GEPFELSIVN
+273 GEPVELTIVN
-283 KQVIPEQPAEPE
+283 KQLIPEQPAEPE
-295 GKQSKSIVSILT
+295 GKSSRSIISILT
-307 NGNKTAIEGV
+307 NGNKSAIDGV

-335 IINTELSIT
+335 IINTELSLT
-344 QFGTREYLSSQLFN
+344 QFGTREYLADQLFN
-358 RNTVTK
+358 RNTVTQ
-364 VQFDVNT
+364 VLFDVNT
-371 GALLKIDR
+371 GALLKIDRQ

>member
-1 MSSFM
+1 MRKSIQK
-6 NNVSLTI
+6 TI
-13 ARRAILACALIGGNL
+13 IALIVFNCQLSIFNL
-28 FAVMAQ
+28 SYAQ

-40 VTFGKKFGVTYILPQ
+40 VTFGKKFGVTYMLPQ
-55 TEIVIEATA
+55 TEIKIEAEA

-71 GQFSQYAERYL
+71 GQFSKYAERYL

-90 AETTWSLDE
+90 AETSWTLDE

-131 DGIVRSINVPFVG
+131 DGIVRSINLPFSG
-144 DQKTAQPQVKQQE
+144 DKKVEQPQAKQQE
-157 EEVLPDPRSF
+157 DETLPDPRTF
-167 LTEEILMSASSAKM
+167 LTEEILMTNSTAKM

-232 EGKVTTDTQHFT
+232 EGKVTTETHHFT
-244 KRVTPQEMSNQV
+244 KRVTPEEMSNHV

-263 LGFVDADDLA
+263 LGFVEADDLA
-273 GEPFELSIVN
+273 GEPVELTIVN
-283 KQVIPEQPAEPE
+283 KQLIPEQPAEPE
-295 GKQSKSIVSILT
+295 GKSSRSIISILT
-307 NGNKTAIEGV
+307 NGNKSAIEGV

-335 IINTELSIT
+335 IINTELSLT
-344 QFGTREYLSSQLFN
+344 QFGTREYLADQLFN
-358 RNTVTK
+358 RNTVTQ
-364 VQFDVNT
+364 VLFDVNT
-371 GALLKIDR
+371 GALLKIDRQ

>member
-1 MSSFM
+1 MRKSIQK
-6 NNVSLTI
+6 TI
-13 ARRAILACALIGGNL
+13 IALIVFNCQLSIFNL
-28 FAVMAQ
+28 SYAQ

-40 VTFGKKFGVTYILPQ
+40 VTFGKKFGVTYMLPQ
-55 TEIVIEATA
+55 TEIKIEAEA

-71 GQFSQYAERYL
+71 GQFSKYAERYL

-90 AETTWSLDE
+90 AETSWTLDE

-131 DGIVRSINVPFVG
+131 DGIVRSINLPFTG
-144 DQKTAQPQVKQQE
+144 DKKVEQPQAKQQE
-157 EEVLPDPRSF
+157 DEALPDPRTF
-167 LTEEILMSASSAKM
+167 LTEEILMTNSTAKM

-232 EGKVTTDTQHFT
+232 EGKVTTEKHHFT
-244 KRVTPQEMSNQV
+244 KRVTPEEMSNHV

-263 LGFVDADDLA
+263 LGFVEADDLA
-273 GEPFELSIVN
+273 GEPVELSIVN
-283 KQVIPEQPAEPE
+283 KQLIPEQPAEPE
-295 GKQSKSIVSILT
+295 GKSSRSIISILT
-307 NGNKTAIEGV
+307 NGNKSAIEGV

-335 IINTELSIT
+335 IINTELSLT
-344 QFGTREYLSSQLFN
+344 QFGTREYLADQLFN
-358 RNTVTK
+358 RNTVTQ
-364 VQFDVNT
+364 VLFDVNT
-371 GALLKIDR
+371 GALLKIDRQ

>member
-1 MSSFM
+1 MRKSIQK
-6 NNVSLTI
+6 TI
-13 ARRAILACALIGGNL
+13 IALIVFNCQLSIFNL
-28 FAVMAQ
+28 SYAQ

-40 VTFGKKFGVTYILPQ
+40 VTFGKKFGVTYMLPQ
-55 TEIVIEATA
+55 TEIKIEAEA

-71 GQFSQYAERYL
+71 GQFSKYAERYL

-90 AETTWSLDE
+90 AETSWTLDE

-131 DGIVRSINVPFVG
+131 DGIVRSINLPFTG
-144 DQKTAQPQVKQQE
+144 DKKAEQPQAKQQE
-157 EEVLPDPRSF
+157 DEALPDPRTF
-167 LTEEILMSASSAKM
+167 LTEEILMTNSTAKM

-232 EGKVTTDTQHFT
+232 EGKVTTEKHHFT
-244 KRVTPQEMSNQV
+244 KRVTPEEMSNHV

-263 LGFVDADDLA
+263 LGFVEADDLA
-273 GEPFELSIVN
+273 GEPVELSIVN
-283 KQVIPEQPAEPE
+283 KQLIPEQPAEPE
-295 GKQSKSIVSILT
+295 GKSSRSIISILT
-307 NGNKTAIEGV
+307 NGNKSAIEGV

-335 IINTELSIT
+335 IINTELSLT
-344 QFGTREYLSSQLFN
+344 QFGTREYLADQLFN
-358 RNTVTK
+358 RNTVTQ
-364 VQFDVNT
+364 VLFDVNT
-371 GALLKIDR
+371 GALLKIDRQ